1 MRALRSTITSFPT
14 PGMVKPLR
22 ASLYASEASSSRN
35 CSSCFLVRPVFSDR
49 RFRVSDFEI
58 PATCPSCAAYGLF
71 GSRRIL
77 HERTRAHDATVPLL
91 VVEEPSDRPEW
102 LRETIQLLVDGTAM
116 EREKLLARV
125 EKTPDGPLLKGSDDD
140 WGLGQVATHLLIV
153 ERGVA
158 LTGLRL
164 AQGGPPGRTG
174 QPRPAAGDVRRA
186 GIQ

>member
-1 MRALRSTITSFPT
+1 M
-14 PGMVKPLR
+14 
-22 ASLYASEASSSRN
+22 
-35 CSSCFLVRPVFSDR
+35 
-49 RFRVSDFEI
+49 
-58 PATCPSCAAYGLF
+58 
-71 GSRRIL
+71 
-77 HERTRAHDATVPLL
+77 

-102 LRETIQLLVDGTAM
+102 LRETIQLLVDGTTM
-116 EREKLLARV
+116 ERERLLARV

-174 QPRPAAGDVRRA
+174 QPRPAAADVSRA
-186 GIQ
+186 GIQSLAEKTVATAERLVKEFPADPDLKATARHPYYGDLNCFGWLLMLPEHYRAHLEALDRGRPSAL